1 MSGLRVKIDLR
12 TGLEYLDPK
21 AAAIALATGTA
32 SLTGRPDRCVYF
44 SHKRPVA
51 ALTVISN
58 IIQSD

>member
-44 SHKRPVA
+44 SPVA

>member
-32 SLTGRPDRCVYF
+32 SLTRQ
-44 SHKRPVA
+44 A
-51 ALTVISN
+51 
-58 IIQSD
+58 